1 MALTKNP
8 EADLRLGM
16 LNSLLTCPHRK
27 LGLVHPLHS
36 ELVKADPRFYVRL
49 AAWYADH
56 GDVRDHKEM
65 FVVTLAMSNFPGHR
79 DVGLAMLRE
88 LPPYQLG
95 RVIDFI
101 HGRKDNVKIEVEA
114 AQEGMPT
121 NAMKPKVARLKG
133 KPKKPGKP
141 KLAEG
146 GTVTLTDEFGLFQN
160 VPRSVKTEVT
170 RYLREREADDRWFD
184 ATALQARK
192 TLKRLYA
199 LLHVKPGPRAQA
211 VLFDEAPPE
220 GSKLAGLKALAQ
232 TDDADL
238 QAKLI
243 AQHDVPFRVA
253 IGLVKQ
259 VTPAV
264 LKALVGRMS
273 SQEVINNLD
282 MLRKRAAFEIAEVKA
297 LIESKLETAKT
308 ATRVS
313 AFKAETARDAVALPK
328 EVKQKL
334 DAIADTQVKARGRI
348 ARPTAL
354 LIDKSGS
361 MSQAIEIGKRLGSL
375 LAAVADKE
383 LFVYAFDSIAYP
395 VEAAG
400 PDLAAWEKALTGITA
415 GGNTSVGVG
424 VDQLRRKKQYVEQ
437 LVVVTDEGENA
448 DPKFVPMLQKYRAE
462 MKADPAVCFVKVT
475 GATTQLEDEC
485 KAAGIMTD
493 AYQFHGDYYALPNL
507 VPLLARPSKLEL
519 LQEILEYPLPQRRTE

>member
-1 MALTKNP
+1 MTAIKTP
-8 EADLRLGM
+8 ETDLRLGM

-36 ELVKADPRFYVRL
+36 QLVKADPRFYVRL

-65 FVVTLAMSNFPGHR
+65 FVVTLVTSDFPGHR

-95 RVIDFI
+95 RVVDFI
-101 HGRKDNVKIEVEA
+101 HGVTEEVMVEVGA
-114 AQEGMPT
+114 E
-121 NAMKPKVARLKG
+121 KG
-133 KPKKPGKP
+133 KP
-141 KLAEG
+141 AEKVKM
-146 GTVTLTDEFGLFQN
+146 TATDGLGRN
-160 VPRSVKTEVT
+160 VPRSVRTEVT

-211 VLFDEAPPE
+211 VLFDETPPE

-232 TDDADL
+232 ADDPDL
-238 QAKLI
+238 QARLI
-243 AQHDVPFRVA
+243 AEHDVPFRVA
-253 IGLVKQ
+253 VGLVKA

-264 LKALVGRMS
+264 LRALVGRMS
-273 SQEVINNLD
+273 PQEVINNLD
-282 MLRKRAAFEIAEVKA
+282 MLRKRGAFEDVAAKA
-297 LIESKLETAKT
+297 LVEAKLEAAKT

-313 AFKAETARDAVALPK
+313 AFKAETARDAVALPT
-328 EVKQKL
+328 EVKAKL
-334 DAIADTQVKARGRI
+334 DAVADTQVKARGRI

-361 MSQAIEIGKRLGSL
+361 MTQAIEIGKRLGAL

-383 LFVYAFDSIAYP
+383 LFVYAFDTIAYP

-400 PDLAAWEKALTGITA
+400 PELAAWERALTGITA
-415 GGNTSVGVG
+415 GGGTSVGVG
-424 VDQLRRKKQYVEQ
+424 IEQMRRKKQYVEQ
-437 LVVVTDEGENA
+437 IVVVTDEGENG
-448 DPKFVPMLQKYRAE
+448 DPKFVPTLLKYREE
-462 MKADPAVCFVKVT
+462 MKADPAVCFVKVS
-475 GATTQLEDEC
+475 GASAQLEDEC
-485 KAAGIMTD
+485 KRAGLVAD
-493 AYQFHGDYYALPNL
+493 AYQFGGDYYALPNL

-519 LQEILEYPLPQRRTE
+519 LQEVLEYPLPARRAS

>member
-1 MALTKNP
+1 MTLTKTT
-8 EADLRLGM
+8 ETDLRLGM

-27 LGLVHPLHS
+27 LGLVAPLHA
-36 ELVKADPRFYVRL
+36 ELVKTDPRFYVRL

-65 FVVTLAMSNFPGHR
+65 FVVTLATSDFPGHR

-101 HGRKDNVKIEVEA
+101 HGVTEEVSVEVA
-114 AQEGMPT
+114 AE
-121 NAMKPKVARLKG
+121 KG
-133 KPKKPGKP
+133 KP
-141 KLAEG
+141 AERVKM
-146 GTVTLTDEFGLFQN
+146 TATDGLGRN
-160 VPRSVKTEVT
+160 VPRSVRTEVT

-184 ATALQARK
+184 AAALTARK

-211 VLFDEAPPE
+211 VLFDEHPPE

-232 TDDADL
+232 ADDPDL

-243 AQHDVPFRVA
+243 AEHDVPFRVA
-253 IGLVKQ
+253 VGLVKA
-259 VTPAV
+259 VTPSV

-273 SQEVINNLD
+273 PQEVINNLD
-282 MLRKRAAFEIAEVKA
+282 TLRRRGGFEDAAVKA
-297 LIESKLETAKT
+297 LIEAKLEDART

-313 AFKAETARDAVALPK
+313 AFKAETARDAVALPAD
-328 EVKQKL
+328 VKAKL
-334 DAIADTQVKARGRI
+334 DAVADAQVKARGRI

-361 MSQAIEIGKRLGSL
+361 MTQAIEIGKRLGSL
-375 LAAVADKE
+375 LAAVADRE
-383 LFVYAFDSIAYP
+383 LFVYAFDTIAYP

-415 GGNTSVGVG
+415 GGGTSVGVA
-424 VDQLRRKKQYVEQ
+424 VEQLRKKKQYVEQ
-437 LVVVTDEGENA
+437 LVVVTDEGENT
-448 DPKFVPMLQKYRAE
+448 DPKFVPALLKYRE
-462 MKADPAVCFVKVT
+462 ELKADPAVCFVKVG
-475 GATTQLEDEC
+475 GASAQLEDEC
-485 KAAGIMTD
+485 KRAGIVAD

-519 LQEILEYPLPQRRTE
+519 LQEVLEYPLPTRREK

>member
-1 MALTKNP
+1 MTLTKTP

-27 LGLVHPLHS
+27 LGLVHPLHR
-36 ELVKADPRFYVRL
+36 ELVKTDPRFYVRL

-65 FVVTLAMSNFPGHR
+65 FVVTLATSDFPGHR

-88 LPPYQLG
+88 LPPYQVG
-95 RVIDFI
+95 RVVDFI
-101 HGRKDNVKIEVEA
+101 HGVTEEVMVDVGAE
-114 AQEGMPT
+114 
-121 NAMKPKVARLKG
+121 KG
-133 KPKKPGKP
+133 KPAEKVKMTATDG
-141 KLAEG
+141 LAR
-146 GTVTLTDEFGLFQN
+146 N
-160 VPRSVKTEVT
+160 VPRSVRTEVT

-211 VLFDEAPPE
+211 VLFDERPPE

-232 TDDADL
+232 AEDADL

-243 AQHDVPFRVA
+243 AEHDVPFRVA
-253 IGLVKQ
+253 IGLVKV

-264 LKALVGRMS
+264 LKALVSKMS
-273 SQEVINNLD
+273 PQEVINNLD
-282 MLRKRAAFEIAEVKA
+282 MLRKRGAFEDAAVKA
-297 LIESKLETAKT
+297 MIEGKLEAAKT

-313 AFKAETARDAVALPK
+313 AFKAETARDVVSLPT
-328 EVKQKL
+328 EVKAKL
-334 DAIADTQVKARGRI
+334 DAVADSQVKARGRI

-361 MSQAIEIGKRLGSL
+361 MTQAIEIGKRLGAL

-383 LFVYAFDSIAYP
+383 LFVYAFDTIAYP

-400 PDLAAWEKALTGITA
+400 PELAAWEKALTGITA
-415 GGNTSVGVG
+415 GGGTSVGVG
-424 VDQLRRKKQYVEQ
+424 VEQLRRKKQYVEQ
-437 LVVVTDEGENA
+437 IVVVTDEGENG
-448 DPKFVPMLQKYRAE
+448 DPKFVPTLLKYRE
-462 MKADPAVCFVKVT
+462 ELKVEPAVCFVKVS
-475 GATTQLEDEC
+475 GATAQLEDEC
-485 KAAGIMTD
+485 KRAGIVTD

-519 LQEILEYPLPQRRTE
+519 LQEILEYPLPARRPA

>member
-1 MALTKNP
+1 MTPKTP

-27 LGLVHPLHS
+27 LGLVAPLHA
-36 ELVKADPRFYVRL
+36 ELVKTDPRFYVRL
-49 AAWYADH
+49 AAWYGDH

-65 FVVTLAMSNFPGHR
+65 FVVTLATSDFTGHR
-79 DVGLAMLRE
+79 EVGLAMLRE

-95 RVIDFI
+95 RVVDFI
-101 HGRKDNVKIEVEA
+101 HGVTEEVTVDVA
-114 AQEGMPT
+114 AE
-121 NAMKPKVARLKG
+121 KG
-133 KPKKPGKP
+133 KP
-141 KLAEG
+141 AERVKM
-146 GTVTLTDEFGLFQN
+146 TAVEGLGRN

-184 ATALQARK
+184 ATVLQARK

-211 VLFDEAPPE
+211 VLFDEIPPE

-232 TDDADL
+232 AEDPDL

-253 IGLVKQ
+253 VGLVKAM
-259 VTPAV
+259 TPAV

-273 SQEVINNLD
+273 PQEVINNLE
-282 MLRKRAAFEIAEVKA
+282 MLRKRGGFEDAELRV
-297 LIESKLETAKT
+297 LIEGKLEAAKT

-328 EVKQKL
+328 EVKSKL
-334 DAIADTQVKARGRI
+334 DAVADAQVKARGRI

-361 MSQAIEIGKRLGSL
+361 MSEAIEIGKRLGSL
-375 LAAVADKE
+375 LAAVTDKE
-383 LFVYAFDSIAYP
+383 LFVYAFDTIAYP

-415 GGNTSVGVG
+415 GGGTSVGVG
-424 VDQLRRKKQYVEQ
+424 VEQIRRKKQYVEQ
-437 LVVVTDEGENA
+437 IVVVTDEGENG
-448 DPKFVPMLQKYRAE
+448 DPKFVPTLLKYRE
-462 MKADPAVCFVKVT
+462 ELKADPAVCFVKVS

-485 KAAGIMTD
+485 KRAGIVTD
-493 AYQFHGDYYALPNL
+493 AYQFGGDYYALPNL

-519 LQEILEYPLPQRRTE
+519 LQEVLEYPLPQRCEK

>member
-1 MALTKNP
+1 MTAIKTP
-8 EADLRLGM
+8 ETDLRLGM

-36 ELVKADPRFYVRL
+36 QLVKADPRFYVRL

-65 FVVTLAMSNFPGHR
+65 FVVTLVTSDFPGHR

-95 RVIDFI
+95 RVVDFI
-101 HGRKDNVKIEVEA
+101 HGVTEEVMVEVGA
-114 AQEGMPT
+114 E
-121 NAMKPKVARLKG
+121 KG
-133 KPKKPGKP
+133 KP
-141 KLAEG
+141 AEKVKM
-146 GTVTLTDEFGLFQN
+146 TATDGLGRN
-160 VPRSVKTEVT
+160 VPRSVRTEVT

-211 VLFDEAPPE
+211 VLFDETPPE

-232 TDDADL
+232 ADDPDL
-238 QAKLI
+238 QARLI
-243 AQHDVPFRVA
+243 AEHDVPFRVA
-253 IGLVKQ
+253 VGLVKA

-264 LKALVGRMS
+264 LRALVGRMS
-273 SQEVINNLD
+273 PQEVINNLD
-282 MLRKRAAFEIAEVKA
+282 MLRKRGAFEDVAAKA
-297 LIESKLETAKT
+297 LVEAKLEAAKT

-313 AFKAETARDAVALPK
+313 AFKAETARDAVALPT
-328 EVKQKL
+328 EVKAKL
-334 DAIADTQVKARGRI
+334 DAVADTQVKARGRI

-361 MSQAIEIGKRLGSL
+361 MTQAIEIGKRLGAL

-383 LFVYAFDSIAYP
+383 LFVYAFDTIAYP

-400 PDLAAWEKALTGITA
+400 PELAAWERALTGITA
-415 GGNTSVGVG
+415 GGGTSVGVG
-424 VDQLRRKKQYVEQ
+424 IE
-437 LVVVTDEGENA
+437 
-448 DPKFVPMLQKYRAE
+448 
-462 MKADPAVCFVKVT
+462 
-475 GATTQLEDEC
+475 
-485 KAAGIMTD
+485 
-493 AYQFHGDYYALPNL
+493 
-507 VPLLARPSKLEL
+507 
-519 LQEILEYPLPQRRTE
+519 

>member
-1 MALTKNP
+1 
-8 EADLRLGM
+8 
-16 LNSLLTCPHRK
+16 
-27 LGLVHPLHS
+27 
-36 ELVKADPRFYVRL
+36 
-49 AAWYADH
+49 
-56 GDVRDHKEM
+56 M

-88 LPPYQLG
+88 LPPYQVG
-95 RVIDFI
+95 RVVDFI
-101 HGRKDNVKIEVEA
+101 HGRKETVKVDVETKQDGVPATAMTPKIERKA
-114 AQEGMPT
+114 SRG
-121 NAMKPKVARLKG
+121 
-133 KPKKPGKP
+133 KKPGKP

-160 VPRSVKTEVT
+160 IPRSVKTEVT

-220 GSKLAGLKALAQ
+220 GSKLAGLKALAA
-232 TDDADL
+232 TEDPGL

-243 AQHDVPFRVA
+243 AEHDVPFRVA
-253 IGLVKQ
+253 VGLVKA

-264 LKALVGRMS
+264 LKALVARMS
-273 SQEVINNLD
+273 PQEIINNLD
-282 MLRKRAAFEIAEVKA
+282 MLRKRGAFDAADVKA
-297 LIESKLETAKT
+297 MIEAKLETAKT

-313 AFKAETARDAVALPK
+313 AFKAETARDAVALPT
-328 EVKQKL
+328 EVKEKL
-334 DAIADTQVKARGRI
+334 NAIADTQVKARGRI

-375 LAAVADKE
+375 LAAVADKD

-415 GGNTSVGVG
+415 GGNTSIGVG
-424 VDQLRRKKQYVEQ
+424 VEQLRRKKQYVEQ
-437 LVVVTDEGENA
+437 IVVVTDEGENA
-448 DPKFVPMLQKYRAE
+448 EPRFVPTLQKYRAE

-475 GATTQLEDEC
+475 GASTQIEDEC
-485 KAAGIMTD
+485 KKAGIVTD
-493 AYQFHGDYYALPNL
+493 AYQFNGDYYALPNL

-519 LQEILEYPLPQRRTE
+519 LQEILEYPLPQRREK

>member
-1 MALTKNP
+1 MTLTKSP

-27 LGLVHPLHS
+27 LGLVHPLHA
-36 ELVKADPRFYVRL
+36 ELVKSDPRFYVRL

-65 FVVTLAMSNFPGHR
+65 FVVTLATSDFPGHR

-88 LPPYQLG
+88 LPPYQVG

-101 HGRKDNVKIEVEA
+101 HGVTDEVMVKVEADKNVKGAKAERVKVTA
-114 AQEGMPT
+114 TEGIG
-121 NAMKPKVARLKG
+121 R
-133 KPKKPGKP
+133 
-141 KLAEG
+141 
-146 GTVTLTDEFGLFQN
+146 N

-170 RYLREREADDRWFD
+170 RYLREREADDKWFD

-211 VLFDEAPPE
+211 VLFDERPPE
-220 GSKLAGLKALAQ
+220 GSKLAGLKALAG
-232 TDDADL
+232 TDDPDL
-238 QAKLI
+238 QAKLLI
-243 AQHDVPFRVA
+243 EHDVPFRVA

-273 SQEVINNLD
+273 PQEIINNLD
-282 MLRKRAAFEIAEVKA
+282 MLRKRGAFEVEDVKA
-297 LIESKLETAKT
+297 MIEAKLETAKT

-313 AFKAETARDAVALPK
+313 AFKAETARDAVALPS
-328 EVKQKL
+328 EVKTKL

-375 LAAVADKE
+375 LAAVADKD

-400 PDLAAWEKALTGITA
+400 ADLASWEKALTGITA

-424 VDQLRRKKQYVEQ
+424 VEQLRRKKQYVEQ
-437 LVVVTDEGENA
+437 LVIVTDEGENA
-448 DPKFVPMLQKYRAE
+448 DPKFVPTLLKYRAE

-485 KAAGIMTD
+485 KAAGIVTD
-493 AYQFHGDYYALPNL
+493 AYQFSGDYYALPNL

-519 LQEILEYPLPQRRTE
+519 LQEILEYPLPARREK

>member
-1 MALTKNP
+1 MALTKTP

-27 LGLVHPLHS
+27 LGLVHPLHA
-36 ELVKADPRFYVRL
+36 ELVKTDPRFYVRL

-65 FVVTLAMSNFPGHR
+65 FVVTLATSDFTGHR

-88 LPPYQLG
+88 LPPYQVG
-95 RVIDFI
+95 RVVDFI
-101 HGRKDNVKIEVEA
+101 HGV
-114 AQEGMPT
+114 
-121 NAMKPKVARLKG
+121 
-133 KPKKPGKP
+133 
-141 KLAEG
+141 
-146 GTVTLTDEFGLFQN
+146 TDEVMVKVERVKGAKAEKVKMTATEGIGRN

-170 RYLREREADDRWFD
+170 RYLREREADDKWFD

-211 VLFDEAPPE
+211 VLFDELPPP
-220 GSKLAGLKALAQ
+220 GSKLAGLKALAH
-232 TDDADL
+232 TDDPDL
-238 QAKLI
+238 QAKLLI
-243 AQHDVPFRVA
+243 EHDVPFRVA
-253 IGLVKQ
+253 VGLVKTI
-259 VTPAV
+259 TPAV

-273 SQEVINNLD
+273 PQEIINNLE
-282 MLRKRAAFEIAEVKA
+282 MLRKRGAFDVADVKA
-297 LIESKLETAKT
+297 MIEAKLDAAKT

-313 AFKAETARDAVALPK
+313 AFKAETARDAVALPT
-328 EVKQKL
+328 EVKAKL

-400 PDLAAWEKALTGITA
+400 PELASWEKALTGITA

-424 VDQLRRKKQYVEQ
+424 VEQLRRKKQYVEQ

-448 DPKFVPMLQKYRAE
+448 DPKFVPTLQKYRAE

-475 GATTQLEDEC
+475 GATSQLEDEC
-485 KAAGIMTD
+485 KAAGIVTD
-493 AYQFHGDYYALPNL
+493 AYQFNGDYYALPNL

-519 LQEILEYPLPQRRTE
+519 LQEILEYPLPTRREM